1 MHGDTTARDGAPAT
15 CALAMT
21 WLDSHLPLTLI
32 MDLSM
37 PHGPHSREL
46 LAAEPATDPATD
58 PATEPALGTG
68 SGAPSDTR
76 PGAVTN
82 TDFTPHRPG

>member
-46 LAAEPATDPATD
+46 LAAEPATEPV
-58 PATEPALGTG
+58 TEAAVGTG
-68 SGAPSDTR
+68 PGGPSDTR
-76 PGAVTN
+76 TGAVTD
-82 TDFTPHRPG
+82 TDFTPQRPG

>member
-1 MHGDTTARDGAPAT
+1 MHGDTTAQDGAPAT

-32 MDLSM
+32 MDLAM

-46 LAAEPATDPATD
+46 LAAEPATQPAV
-58 PATEPALGTG
+58 GTG
-68 SGAPSDTR
+68 SGAASDIR
-76 PGAVTN
+76 SGAVTH